1 MRTRRLASIFFAA
14 ALLAACA
21 EEDDGGG
28 VRLLRN
34 PPATDAGT
42 AKSDAAG
49 STTDSGASNG
59 PSDQAPQGEDES
71 GEATY
76 YDADGVGACGSPTSD
91 GDLVAAM
98 NGAQY
103 SKAVCGKCAAVTG
116 PRGSVVVKIV
126 DKCPGC
132 SSGDLDLSQTAFA
145 KIAKMSEGRVKITW
159 HFVTCP

>member
-1 MRTRRLASIFFAA
+1 MKARLASIALIAA
-14 ALLAACA
+14 ALLVACG

-34 PPATDAGT
+34 PAASDAGSVT
-42 AKSDAAG
+42 SDGG
-49 STTDSGASNG
+49 STESDSNNAPSN
-59 PSDQAPQGEDES
+59 PAPEEEEES

-76 YDADGVGACGSPTSD
+76 YDADGVGACGSPTKDS
-91 GDLVAAM
+91 DLVAAI

-103 SKAVCGKCAAVTG
+103 SKANCGRCAAVTG
-116 PRGSVVVKIV
+116 PRGSVVVKIL